1 MRCRAGRDEPRQD
14 LGGTRGP
21 RPVSVRE
28 GSRVAR
34 PALLVVMS
42 LGPPKRT
49 RVVQSVQ
56 GGLAQLRAAPLIAP
70 TGSRHRRAGQ
80 MTTRGLSPDRPG
92 KCPGRLDSTD
102 RGAKSSGAG
111 HLEHRARR
119 RDEGRAKQAGHRQS
133 FSWVCL
139 DGIGPYLRP
148 DSSADH
154 LISIL

>member
-56 GGLAQLRAAPLIAP
+56 YRGTGGIGAAPGGAADCSDRVAPPAGGTNDDARAQSRSARKVSRAA
-70 TGSRHRRAGQ
+70 
-80 MTTRGLSPDRPG
+80 GLDRPKG
-92 KCPGRLDSTD
+92 EIIWSR
-102 RGAKSSGAG
+102 ASGASG
-111 HLEHRARR
+111 AS
-119 RDEGRAKQAGHRQS
+119 AG
-133 FSWVCL
+133 
-139 DGIGPYLRP
+139 
-148 DSSADH
+148 
-154 LISIL
+154 